1 MKARRSNL
9 LKSQILAVLLWL
21 LGVAVLFAIRI
32 WINSLPGA
40 ENRSWMDLLLLLIA
54 YLYFFVLEPLQVLLL
69 GKLNRRSC
77 EKDDSQSPSR

>member
-32 WINSLPGA
+32 WVTRLPGA

-54 YLYFFVLEPLQVLLL
+54 YLYFFLLEPLQVLLL
-69 GKLNRRSC
+69 GRLNRRSR
-77 EKDDSQSPSR
+77 EKDNS